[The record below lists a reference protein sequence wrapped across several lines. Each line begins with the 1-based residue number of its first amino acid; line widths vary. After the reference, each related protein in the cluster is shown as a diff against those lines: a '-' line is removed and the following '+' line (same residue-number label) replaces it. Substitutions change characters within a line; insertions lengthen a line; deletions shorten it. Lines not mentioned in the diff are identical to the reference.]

1 MENYQR
7 VMKMLWIINGLVYG
21 FFSALY
27 TMVNQDRKF
36 NGYILGI
43 WRGYGIAL
51 VFLPFLFFLPVQTSA
66 YNWFLLIFQGWLIGI
81 YDSHLFFAS
90 ADFGA
95 GPTSRVMA
103 VTALVTTFLWWIL
116 TPHLFLSLVNN
127 GTVFITLLLVLFGFT
142 VSYWYMIKSPVS
154 KAVTIYIIPAI
165 LALAGMSIATK
176 EIAMM
181 GQNVWANIAYYLVV
195 ATFVS
200 GVYNTIFYI
209 KHEKPGFREFFAA
222 VFDRKVVDTGIYIV
236 SFSAALIAA
245 KTMAMRIAPNPGY
258 VVTLLLTAPVFV
270 YAMNKYKKVPDN
282 VSIRA
287 GFMMLMFVAAIMIIV
302 SGNFGGDD

>member
-1 MENYQR
+1 
-7 VMKMLWIINGLVYG
+7 MLWIINGLVYG

-27 TMVNQDRKF
+27 TLVNQNKKF

-43 WRGYGIAL
+43 WRGFGIAL

-66 YNWFLLIFQGWLIGI
+66 YNWFLLILQGWLIGI

-103 VTALVTTFLWWIL
+103 VTSLVTTIMWWIL
-116 TPHLFLSLVNN
+116 TPHLFMDMARN
-127 GTVFITLLLVLFGFT
+127 GSVLITLLLLLFGFT
-142 VSYWYMIKSPVS
+142 VSYWYMIKSEVS
-154 KAVTIYIIPAI
+154 RAVINYMIPAI

-181 GQNVWANIAYYLVV
+181 GQNIWANIAYYLVV

-209 KHEKPGFREFFAA
+209 KHERPGIKGFFRE
-222 VFDRKVVDTGIYIV
+222 VFNRKIVDTGIYII
-236 SFSAALIAA
+236 SFSAALITA
-245 KTMAMRIAPNPGY
+245 KTMAMRLAPNPGY
-258 VVTLLLTAPVFV
+258 VVALVLTAPIFV
-270 YAMNKYKKVPDN
+270 YGLNKYNRIPDN
-282 VSIRA
+282 VSVKA
-287 GFMMLMFVAAIMIIV
+287 GFAMLAFLIAIMLIV
-302 SGNFGGDD
+302 NGNFGVDD

>member
-1 MENYQR
+1 
-7 VMKMLWIINGLVYG
+7 MLWIINGLVYG
-21 FFSALY
+21 FFTALY
-27 TMVNQDRKF
+27 TMVNQKHKF

-43 WRGYGIAL
+43 WRGFGISL
-51 VFLPFLFFLPVQTSA
+51 VFLPFLFFLPLQTSA

-90 ADFGA
+90 ADFGS

-103 VTALVTTFLWWIL
+103 LTCIVTTLLWWII
-116 TPHLFLSLVNN
+116 TPRLFLDLVHN
-127 GTVFITLLLVLFGFT
+127 GSVFITLLLVLFGFT
-142 VSYWYMIKSPVS
+142 VSYWYMIKSTVS
-154 KAVTIYIIPAI
+154 RALTEYMAPAI
-165 LALAGMSIATK
+165 FALAGMSIATK

-209 KHEKPGFREFFAA
+209 KHEKPGFKDFFRA
-222 VFDRKVVDTGIYIV
+222 VFDRRIVDTGIYIV

-245 KTMAMRIAPNPGY
+245 KTMAMRLAPNPGY
-258 VVTLLLTAPVFV
+258 VVALVLTAPIFVFLL
-270 YAMNKYKKVPDN
+270 NKYNKIPDN
-282 VSIRA
+282 VSLKA
-287 GFMMLMFVAAIMIIV
+287 GFSMIFFLLLIMILV
-302 SGNFGGDD
+302 NGNWGVVD

>member
-1 MENYQR
+1 
-7 VMKMLWIINGLVYG
+7 MLWVINGLIYG

-27 TMVNQDRKF
+27 TLVNQDRKF

-43 WRGYGIAL
+43 WRGFGIAL

-103 VTALVTTFLWWIL
+103 LTVLITALLWWLI
-116 TPHLFLSLVNN
+116 TPEMFLALLKDGN
-127 GTVFITLLLVLFGFT
+127 VFITLLLVLFGFS
-142 VSYWYMIKSPVS
+142 VSYWYMIKSEVS
-154 KAVTIYIIPAI
+154 RAVVKYMIPAI

-181 GQNVWANIAYYLVV
+181 GQNIWANIAYYLVV

-200 GVYNTIFYI
+200 GLYNTIFYI
-209 KHEKPGFREFFAA
+209 KHEKPGFKGFFVN
-222 VFDRKVVDTGIYIV
+222 VFNPKIVSTGVYII
-236 SFSAALIAA
+236 SFSAALITA

-258 VVTLLLTAPVFV
+258 VVALVLTAPLFVFWL
-270 YAMNKYKKVPDN
+270 NKYNKVPDN
-282 VSIRA
+282 VSVKA
-287 GFMMLMFVAAIMIIV
+287 GFSMLFFLALMIMLV
-302 SGNFGGDD
+302 NGGYGVND

>member
-1 MENYQR
+1 
-7 VMKMLWIINGLVYG
+7 MLWVINGLIYG

-27 TMVNQDRKF
+27 TLVNQDRKF

-43 WRGYGIAL
+43 WRGFGIAL

-103 VTALVTTFLWWIL
+103 LTVLITALLWWLI
-116 TPHLFLSLVNN
+116 TPEMFLALLKDGN
-127 GTVFITLLLVLFGFT
+127 VFITLLLVLFGFS
-142 VSYWYMIKSPVS
+142 VSYWYMIKSEVS
-154 KAVTIYIIPAI
+154 RAVVKYMIPAI

-181 GQNVWANIAYYLVV
+181 GQNIWANIAYYLVV

-200 GVYNTIFYI
+200 GLYNTIFYI
-209 KHEKPGFREFFAA
+209 KHEKPEFKGFFVN
-222 VFDRKVVDTGIYIV
+222 VFNPKIVSTGVYII
-236 SFSAALIAA
+236 SFSAALITA

-258 VVTLLLTAPVFV
+258 VVALVLTAPLFVFWL
-270 YAMNKYKKVPDN
+270 NKYNKVPDN
-282 VSIRA
+282 VSVKA
-287 GFMMLMFVAAIMIIV
+287 GFSMLFFLALMIMLV
-302 SGNFGGDD
+302 NGGYGVND

>member
-1 MENYQR
+1 
-7 VMKMLWIINGLVYG
+7 MLWVINGLIYG

-27 TMVNQDRKF
+27 TLVNQDRKF

-43 WRGYGIAL
+43 WRGFGIAL

-103 VTALVTTFLWWIL
+103 LTVLITALLWWLI
-116 TPHLFLSLVNN
+116 TPEMFLALLKDGN
-127 GTVFITLLLVLFGFT
+127 VFITLLLVLFGFS
-142 VSYWYMIKSPVS
+142 VSYWYMIKSEVS
-154 KAVTIYIIPAI
+154 RAVVKYMIPAI

-181 GQNVWANIAYYLVV
+181 GQNIWANIAYYLVV

-200 GVYNTIFYI
+200 GLYNTIFYI
-209 KHEKPGFREFFAA
+209 KHEKPGFKGFFAN
-222 VFDRKVVDTGIYIV
+222 VFNPKIVSTGVYII
-236 SFSAALIAA
+236 SFSAALITA
-245 KTMAMRIAPNPGY
+245 KTMAMRLAPNPGY
-258 VVTLLLTAPVFV
+258 VVALVLTAPLFVFWL
-270 YAMNKYKKVPDN
+270 NKYNKVPDN
-282 VSIRA
+282 VSVKA
-287 GFMMLMFVAAIMIIV
+287 GFSMLFFLALMIMLV
-302 SGNFGGDD
+302 NGGYGIDD